1 MTTRTGYEELE
12 TEIKQWILDGDVF
25 NREPFLSRG
34 KEEDPMLKAWVK
46 KGGLLVHDAVY
57 IFKLYFES
65 HTTRDFNPLLVLLR
79 NGADVN
85 TLNHHKATPL
95 HVAARTD
102 NLTLVLILFAQGC
115 HLHAENMHGSTAL
128 HNAAREGSTSTV
140 SFLIEHGC
148 LINQLT
154 DDGDTPLHQAVRKN
168 KVDNVRVL
176 ILAGADIN
184 IKNNRGEK
192 PRRLQCQPFVQR
204 AFDDAMQERDKQGEC
219 LN

>member
-25 NREPFLSRG
+25 KREPFLSRG
-34 KEEDPMLKAWVK
+34 KEEDPMLKAWVQ

-65 HTTRDFNPLLVLLR
+65 HTTSDFNPLLELLR

-85 TLNHHKATPL
+85 TRNYDKATPL
-95 HVAARTD
+95 HVAARTG
-102 NLTLVLILFAQGC
+102 NTTLVLLLFAQGC
-115 HLHAENMHGSTAL
+115 NLHAENMHGSTAL
-128 HNAAREGSTSTV
+128 HNAAREGSKSIV
-140 SFLIEHGC
+140 SFLIAHGC

-192 PRRLQCQPFVQR
+192 PRRLQCLPFVQR
-204 AFDDAMQERDKQGEC
+204 AFDAAMQERNERRE
-219 LN
+219 